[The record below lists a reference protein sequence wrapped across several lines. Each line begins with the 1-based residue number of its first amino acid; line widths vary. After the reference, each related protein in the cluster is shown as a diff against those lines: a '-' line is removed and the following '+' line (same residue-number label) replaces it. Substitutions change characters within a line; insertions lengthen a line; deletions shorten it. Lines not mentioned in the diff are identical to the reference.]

1 MLNYQKI
8 RRNIVSGWVAVLVC
22 VLLYSCNDAVKDE
35 FYTTFEEDLIT
46 SYLEKNPAVYS
57 DFLELLKASGVA
69 NLLNA
74 YGTYTCFAPT
84 NEAVQAYYAEKNTS
98 FDQLTA
104 DEIRD
109 LVFNHILP
117 VTLKSIDFPQGV
129 VSTANLSEKF
139 LNISY
144 STVDSVKAIIINER
158 ARVVIIDQDVH
169 NGVIHT
175 VNAVI
180 LSSKI
185 QLPEIIEYT
194 GRFSLFTE
202 ALFATGLSDSLR
214 VMDDRDYVPGTINS
228 AYSGKKFIT
237 PPYLKRGFTAFV
249 ESDSVYALNG
259 INNLDDMKRYA
270 ATVYDEMYPSDKN
283 ITDITNR
290 KNSLNRFVAY
300 HLMNKIQ
307 ASNEFMTEERYKAF
321 IPNTV
326 VQQYNEMMCPNTLM
340 EITTPG
346 NLINKRKDGSAIG
359 LLTTNYEAMN
369 GMLHEIDGV
378 MAYDKG
384 VEDDVLNKR
393 LRIDIAT
400 MMPELITNKLRAK
413 FVGDVDRYMIPQN
426 YFANM
431 SYTEETQ
438 VHYFGCICWTNYDL
452 DELLLSGK
460 YDFTLRIPPI
470 PPGRYEIRM
479 GYIQEG
485 GRGVAQV
492 YFDGQP
498 CGIPLN
504 MSIGSSDPK
513 IGYLPDN
520 STPDNGIENDKMMRN
535 RGYIKGP
542 TTIYVLNQ
550 SGIARDQQ
558 KSIRRILTTLTFS
571 EATPHT
577 LRVKSVEE
585 RTDRQYHLDFMEF
598 VPASYIE
605 KEGRD

>member
-1 MLNYQKI
+1 MI
-8 RRNIVSGWVAVLVC
+8 SGLVAVLVC
-22 VLLYSCNDAVKDE
+22 VLSLTCSDDVKDQ
-35 FYTTFEEDLIT
+35 FYTTFEEELIT
-46 SYLEKNPAVYS
+46 SYLEKNPERYS

-84 NEAVQAYYAEKNTS
+84 NEAVQAYYAERNTS
-98 FDQLTA
+98 FDQLTPTEA
-104 DEIRD
+104 RD
-109 LVFNHILP
+109 LVYNHILP
-117 VTLKSIDFPQGV
+117 VTLNSIDFPQGV

-144 STVDSVKAIIINER
+144 TIVDSVKAIIINDR
-158 ARVVIIDQDVH
+158 SRVVVIDQDVH

-175 VNAVI
+175 VDAVI

-185 QLPEIIEYT
+185 QLPEIIQYAE
-194 GRFSLFTE
+194 RFNLFTE

-214 VMDDRDYVPGTINS
+214 LMDDKNYVPGTITS

-237 PPYLKRGFTAFV
+237 PPYLKRGYTAFV

-259 INNLDDMKRYA
+259 INNLNDLKQYA
-270 ATVYDEMYPSDKN
+270 ATVYDEMYPADKN

-346 NLINKRKDGSAIG
+346 NLINKRKDNSAVG
-359 LLTTNYEAMN
+359 LLTTNHEAMN
-369 GMLHEIDGV
+369 GIFHEIDGI
-378 MAYDKG
+378 MTYDRG
-384 VEDDVLNKR
+384 VEDDVLNKK

-413 FVGDVDRYMIPQN
+413 FVGDVDRYMIPQG

-431 SYTEETQ
+431 SYTDETQ
-438 VHYFGCICWTNYDL
+438 VHYFGCKCWTNYDL

-470 PPGRYEIRM
+470 PPGRYEIRI

-513 IGYLPDN
+513 IGYLQDN
-520 STPDNGIENDKMMRN
+520 ATPDNGVENDKMMRN

-542 TTIYVLNQ
+542 TSIYVLDQ

-558 KSIRRILTTLTFS
+558 KSIRRILTTQTFS
-571 EATPHT
+571 EASPHT

-585 RTDRQYHLDFMEF
+585 RTDRQYHLDYMEF
-598 VPASYIE
+598 VPSSYLE